1 MDLSWFDRMLKIG
14 IMLNQKEKLYNRLLE
29 QGICDYQLQREMY
42 ILKDMLHYE
51 VSLLSTQP

>member
-1 MDLSWFDRMLKIG
+1 MELGWFDRILKIG
-14 IMLNQKEKLYNRLLE
+14 IMLNQKEKIYNRLLE
-29 QGICDYQLQREMY
+29 QGVWDYQLQREMY